1 MGDHTFIMYN
11 QEIVISDELAR
22 GTKLGFLIKNN
33 IVESSIED
41 YYRKFL
47 TSSREITK
55 PKIILSSVGIY
66 FIKLLDVYYSGYNR
80 NNKSLSLSRILK
92 VRKILK

>member
-1 MGDHTFIMYN
+1 MRDYTFIMYN
-11 QEIVISDELAR
+11 QEIVVSDELAR
-22 GTKLGFLIKNN
+22 GSKLGFLIKNN
-33 IVESSIED
+33 IVESAVEN
-41 YYRKFL
+41 YYCKFL
-47 TSSREITK
+47 ASSREITK
-55 PKIILSSVGIY
+55 SKMILSSVGIY